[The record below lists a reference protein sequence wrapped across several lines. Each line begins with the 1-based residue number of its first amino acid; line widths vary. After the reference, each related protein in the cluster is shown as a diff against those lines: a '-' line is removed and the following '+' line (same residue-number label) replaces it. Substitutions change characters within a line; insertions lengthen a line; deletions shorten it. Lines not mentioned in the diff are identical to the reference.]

1 MNILLL
7 ANHLDVG
14 GISSYLLTLA
24 GGLTQRGHN
33 VYLACEGGSL
43 VHRFTAGGNR
53 GFVAVPTRTKGEFN
67 PLRLYKSMRILRRLV
82 KEKGIDIVH
91 SNTRVTQVLGELLA
105 GSTDA
110 CHVSTCHGFFKK
122 RLLRRIFPCW
132 GKETI
137 AISRQVAD
145 HLVRDLGVHEKNI
158 EVIYNGIDL
167 ARFSGAALA
176 ARQSFRQ
183 LLGLGEKPLVGII
196 ARLSDVKGH
205 CYLIQAMPRVVRRF
219 PEAKLL
225 IIGEGKTES
234 SLREQVRSLGIEQS
248 VIFMPTAEDTA
259 AALAAMDVFVLP
271 SLQEGL
277 GLSLMEAM
285 ASGLAVV
292 GSAVG
297 GIQDLLRQGENGL
310 LVQRA
315 DADALAT
322 EIIGLLSDGE
332 KRRRLGSAARKS
344 MQEKFSQERMCLET
358 ERVYLKCVNK
368 EN

>member
-1 MNILLL
+1 
-7 ANHLDVG
+7 
-14 GISSYLLTLA
+14 
-24 GGLTQRGHN
+24 
-33 VYLACEGGSL
+33 
-43 VHRFTAGGNR
+43 
-53 GFVAVPTRTKGEFN
+53 
-67 PLRLYKSMRILRRLV
+67 
-82 KEKGIDIVH
+82 
-91 SNTRVTQVLGELLA
+91 
-105 GSTDA
+105 
-110 CHVSTCHGFFKK
+110 
-122 RLLRRIFPCW
+122 
-132 GKETI
+132 
-137 AISRQVAD
+137 
-145 HLVRDLGVHEKNI
+145 EKNI

-176 ARQSFRQ
+176 ARQNFRQ

-205 CYLIQAMPRVVRRF
+205 CYLIQAMPRVLRRF

-234 SLREQVRSLGIEQS
+234 SLREQVRSLEIEKS

-297 GIQDLLRQGENGL
+297 GIQDLLRQDENGL
-310 LVQRA
+310 LVERA
-315 DADALAT
+315 NADALAT